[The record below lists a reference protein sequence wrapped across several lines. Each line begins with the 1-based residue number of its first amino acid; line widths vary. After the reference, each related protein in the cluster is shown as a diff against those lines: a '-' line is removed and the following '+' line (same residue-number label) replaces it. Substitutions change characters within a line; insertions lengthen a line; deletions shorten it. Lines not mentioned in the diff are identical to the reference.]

1 MEHYLGEKLKNL
13 RESRNWSQAELA
25 KRLNKAV
32 STISGYE
39 SDAHA
44 IPLDVLVSIS
54 LLFGVSTDELL
65 DLETTNVLSL
75 SGLTEEQC
83 NLLRKIRQQGFSF
96 LSDLSHRQ
104 LRAQYRQVMSQV
116 PAFFPLLCRHMPDIR
131 TPERSLHIRNAPES
145 LNYPALQD
153 SQTYW
158 YSWPGK

>member
-54 LLFGVSTDELL
+54 LLLIGVSTDELL

-83 NLLRKIRQQGFSF
+83 NLLRKIRQEYLSPSQRGKDFSKN
-96 LSDLSHRQ
+96 Q
-104 LRAQYRQVMSQV
+104 M
-116 PAFFPLLCRHMPDIR
+116 DI
-131 TPERSLHIRNAPES
+131 LHDIIS
-145 LNYPALQD
+145 
-153 SQTYW
+153 SF
-158 YSWPGK
+158 G

>member
-65 DLETTNVLSL
+65 DLEQRMSFRFLD
-75 SGLTEEQC
+75 
-83 NLLRKIRQQGFSF
+83 LR
-96 LSDLSHRQ
+96 
-104 LRAQYRQVMSQV
+104 
-116 PAFFPLLCRHMPDIR
+116 
-131 TPERSLHIRNAPES
+131 RNS
-145 LNYPALQD
+145 VI
-153 SQTYW
+153 S
-158 YSWPGK
+158 

>member
-83 NLLRKIRQQGFSF
+83 NLLRKFDKSI
-96 LSDLSHRQ
+96 
-104 LRAQYRQVMSQV
+104 
-116 PAFFPLLCRHMPDIR
+116 FPLANEEKTFLR
-131 TPERSLHIRNAPES
+131 TRWVSSTIL
-145 LNYPALQD
+145 
-153 SQTYW
+153 
-158 YSWPGK
+158 

>member
-32 STISGYE
+32 STISGYESDAE

-83 NLLRKIRQQGFSF
+83 NLLRKIRQEYLSPSQRGKDFSKN
-96 LSDLSHRQ
+96 Q
-104 LRAQYRQVMSQV
+104 M
-116 PAFFPLLCRHMPDIR
+116 DI
-131 TPERSLHIRNAPES
+131 LHDIIS
-145 LNYPALQD
+145 
-153 SQTYW
+153 SF
-158 YSWPGK
+158 G

>member
-54 LLFGVSTDELL
+54 LLFGVSTDELARFRNN
-65 DLETTNVLSL
+65 E
-75 SGLTEEQC
+75 C
-83 NLLRKIRQQGFSF
+83 PF
-96 LSDLSHRQ
+96 
-104 LRAQYRQVMSQV
+104 
-116 PAFFPLLCRHMPDIR
+116 AFW
-131 TPERSLHIRNAPES
+131 
-145 LNYPALQD
+145 
-153 SQTYW
+153 TY
-158 YSWPGK
+158 GGTV

>member
-83 NLLRKIRQQGFSF
+83 NLLRKIRQEYLSPSQRGKDFSKNQMDIL
-96 LSDLSHRQ
+96 LSLIHISE
-104 LRAQYRQVMSQV
+104 
-116 PAFFPLLCRHMPDIR
+116 PTRH
-131 TPERSLHIRNAPES
+131 
-145 LNYPALQD
+145 
-153 SQTYW
+153 
-158 YSWPGK
+158 

>member
-44 IPLDVLVSIS
+44 IPLDVL
-54 LLFGVSTDELL
+54 GVSTDELL

-83 NLLRKIRQQGFSF
+83 NLLRKIRQEYLSPSQRGKDFSKN
-96 LSDLSHRQ
+96 Q
-104 LRAQYRQVMSQV
+104 M
-116 PAFFPLLCRHMPDIR
+116 DI
-131 TPERSLHIRNAPES
+131 LHDIIS
-145 LNYPALQD
+145 
-153 SQTYW
+153 SF
-158 YSWPGK
+158 G

>member
-83 NLLRKIRQQGFSF
+83 KLLRKIRQEYLSPSQRGKDFSKNQMGI
-96 LSDLSHRQ
+96 LH
-104 LRAQYRQVMSQV
+104 
-116 PAFFPLLCRHMPDIR
+116 DII
-131 TPERSLHIRNAPES
+131 SS
-145 LNYPALQD
+145 F
-153 SQTYW
+153 
-158 YSWPGK
+158 G

>member
-83 NLLRKIRQQGFSF
+83 NLLRKIRQGYLSPSQRGKDFSKN
-96 LSDLSHRQ
+96 Q
-104 LRAQYRQVMSQV
+104 M
-116 PAFFPLLCRHMPDIR
+116 DI
-131 TPERSLHIRNAPES
+131 LHDIIS
-145 LNYPALQD
+145 
-153 SQTYW
+153 SF
-158 YSWPGK
+158 G

>member
-39 SDAHA
+39 SDA
-44 IPLDVLVSIS
+44 PLDVLVSIS

-83 NLLRKIRQQGFSF
+83 NLLRKIRQEYLSPSQRGKDFSKNQMGI
-96 LSDLSHRQ
+96 LH
-104 LRAQYRQVMSQV
+104 
-116 PAFFPLLCRHMPDIR
+116 DII
-131 TPERSLHIRNAPES
+131 SS
-145 LNYPALQD
+145 F
-153 SQTYW
+153 
-158 YSWPGK
+158 G